1 MKISFY
7 FFMLILV
14 LMNACNSMDDDM
26 NSMNESG
33 TMETMSMMNSY
44 EGIFVSDA
52 HPTSG
57 MVSVNKEQSILN
69 FTNFKTDEGP
79 KLLVYLSSTV
89 SSEDY
94 VSLGDLKGESGNYE
108 YGIPSGTNLGKYKYV
123 VIWCVDFS
131 VSFGNAE
138 LK

>member
-1 MKISFY
+1 MIS
-7 FFMLILV
+7 
-14 LMNACNSMDDDM
+14 CNSMDDDM
-26 NSMNESG
+26 SIMIKSD
-33 TMETMSMMNSY
+33 TMESMSISDTMESMQMMNSY
-44 EGIFVSDA
+44 EGIFVSNA

-57 MVSVNKEQSILN
+57 MVSVNKEKSILN
-69 FTNFKTDEGP
+69 FTNFKTDKGP

-94 VSLGDLKGESGNYE
+94 VNLGDLKGESGNYE
-108 YGIPSGTNLGKYKYV
+108 YVIPSDTNLEKYKYV
-123 VIWCVDFS
+123 VIWCVDFL